1 MGFVFLFISVGF
13 SLSVAQILKFV
24 EVKDVRVLQILVIN
38 YLIAVILSSFS
49 ADWSDISNQVH
60 LLPIWIHAAVLGI
73 LFILNFVIYSKSI
86 DENGMGIS
94 IAAMRMSLVFPIL
107 LSLIFYNESISVY
120 LIIGIILSFIALIL
134 LIPDLRKNNRIQFKF
149 ASLPVLLFI
158 ISGVTDSGLK
168 VFEQEFSFLVDESQ
182 FLSALFF
189 FSFATGSIILL
200 IRNQFNFK
208 WKEILYGT
216 VLGIVNLYSSFFI
229 LLALKEIPGSIV
241 FPLANITIVFAGTF
255 IGVYFWKDKIL
266 KRQWA
271 GLLVASISIILLV
284 I

>member
-1 MGFVFLFISVGF
+1 MGFVFLFISAGF

-24 EVKDVRVLQILVIN
+24 EVKDARVLQILVIN

-49 ADWSDISNQVH
+49 ADWSDISNQVN
-60 LLPIWIHAAVLGI
+60 LLPIWIHAAILGI